1 MVCCQASGS
10 TFIPGTQ
17 VGVSSNF
24 PSLLSP
30 RQSQTSENTNLHR
43 RKIVDACLW
52 SPAISSNLSG
62 HRPELLATLLSL
74 FVCQLLRGEEHCV
87 SSSLFVKGIHRLA
100 NRWGG
105 IPRGWC

>member
-1 MVCCQASGS
+1 MVCYQANGS

-17 VGVSSNF
+17 VGVSANC

-30 RQSQTSENTNLHR
+30 RQSQKSENTNLHR

-62 HRPELLATLLSL
+62 HRPELLATILSL
-74 FVCQLLRGEEHCV
+74 FVCQSLRGEAHCV
-87 SSSLFVKGIHRLA
+87 SSSLCVKGIHRLV
-100 NRWGG
+100 NRWVG
-105 IPRGWC
+105 IPKGWC